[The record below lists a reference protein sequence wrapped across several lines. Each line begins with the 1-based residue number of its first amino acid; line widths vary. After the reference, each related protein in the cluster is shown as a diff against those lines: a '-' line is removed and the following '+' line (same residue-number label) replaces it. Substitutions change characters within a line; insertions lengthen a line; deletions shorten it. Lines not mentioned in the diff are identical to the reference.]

1 MTRLLYF
8 GKLADIAGGRMR
20 EIPAPDHVET
30 ISDLI
35 AHIGE
40 ADAVLAAALADETVR
55 YAVNEEIVSREAA
68 ISNTDEVAFL
78 PPVSGG

>member
-1 MTRLLYF
+1 MARLYYF
-8 GKLADIAGGRMR
+8 GKLADIAGARMR
-20 EIPAPDHVET
+20 EMPAPDYVKT

-40 ADAVLAAALADETVR
+40 ANETLATALADETVR
-55 YAVNEEIVSREAA
+55 YAVNKEIVPRETA
-68 ISNTDEVAFL
+68 IANTDEVAFL